1 MLFVN
6 GCYYAQMVGLE
17 EVVAFD
23 EDGEDI
29 HALVPVI
36 WIIAVDNDGV
46 EAGFEAYLDVDQY
59 TIVCPD

>member
-1 MLFVN
+1 
-6 GCYYAQMVGLE
+6 MVGLE